1 MSEPVEVIVESVRR
15 AFEKTPPELASD
27 VAAQGLVLAG
37 GGALIRGLDKLISQE
52 LNIKVKIADDP
63 LTSVVMGAGIALQNI
78 KEYRRV
84 FIN

>member
-1 MSEPVEVIVESVRR
+1 M
-15 AFEKTPPELASD
+15 AS
-27 VAAQGLVLAG
+27 QGLVLAG
-37 GGALIRGLDKLISQE
+37 GGALIRGLDRLISQE
-52 LNIKVKIADDP
+52 LNIRVRIAEDP